1 MCPLLQRIPKMVL
14 CRKDVFNRKEIGF
27 YHITTRC
34 VRQAFLLGKDFKSTS
49 SNHHRKAWIEQWF
62 QSLTEVMAI
71 EICAYAIMD
80 NHTHLILR
88 NRPDWLD
95 GMDDYEVA
103 TRLARLYPGYQCLSS
118 LPTEAAPERVQEIL
132 EDRDG
137 FAQGKEKLADISI
150 FMARWEEAV
159 ARRANKEDGC
169 TGRFWEGRFYCQ
181 RLLDPAAVL
190 AATIYVELNPLRANI
205 VDLPG
210 FAQFTSLTNRL
221 NLIKVTAGEFPEYLT
236 RNSAIQEE
244 FNWLETMELGR
255 AKVNNI
261 QLCDKFLPV
270 DTIKYLRV
278 LQYVVCKDSLVNN
291 SQTGASVNGI
301 LVRLGVIPEN
311 WRQTAMEFE
320 KSYKLFAGSPEKLT
334 AIASAQKKRCIHGV
348 STANQVYLS
357 N

>member
-71 EICAYAIMD
+71 EIGAYAIMD

-95 GMDDYEVA
+95 RMDDYEVA

-137 FAQGKEKLADISI
+137 FAQ
-150 FMARWEEAV
+150 
-159 ARRANKEDGC
+159 
-169 TGRFWEGRFYCQ
+169 
-181 RLLDPAAVL
+181 
-190 AATIYVELNPLRANI
+190 
-205 VDLPG
+205 
-210 FAQFTSLTNRL
+210 
-221 NLIKVTAGEFPEYLT
+221 
-236 RNSAIQEE
+236 
-244 FNWLETMELGR
+244 
-255 AKVNNI
+255 
-261 QLCDKFLPV
+261 
-270 DTIKYLRV
+270 
-278 LQYVVCKDSLVNN
+278 
-291 SQTGASVNGI
+291 
-301 LVRLGVIPEN
+301 
-311 WRQTAMEFE
+311 
-320 KSYKLFAGSPEKLT
+320 
-334 AIASAQKKRCIHGV
+334 KKRCIHGV